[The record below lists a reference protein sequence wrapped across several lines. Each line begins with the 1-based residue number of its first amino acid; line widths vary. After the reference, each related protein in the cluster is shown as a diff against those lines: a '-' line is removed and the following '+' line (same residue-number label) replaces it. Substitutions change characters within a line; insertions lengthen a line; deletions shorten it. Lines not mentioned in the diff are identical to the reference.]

1 MLYLAV
7 LLFLLGLILLFQ
19 ATRKRH
25 ATGLPGGQIIYTD
38 TSKWDPVE
46 KPLFDA
52 LIGLSGKPDYLVRQD
67 NAIIPVEVKSS
78 KIAETPYDSHIYQL
92 AAYCRLVET
101 AYKVR
106 PAYGILHYPNRTF
119 RIDYT
124 ADLENEMIDLLFD
137 IRSQANRKDVRR
149 SHDNSRRCVRCGYR
163 SNCEQSLIR

>member
-1 MLYLAV
+1 MLYIAV

-19 ATRKRH
+19 ATRKRQ

-67 NAIIPVEVKSS
+67 NEIIPVEVKSS

-92 AAYCRLVET
+92 AAYCRLVES
-101 AYKVR
+101 AFKVR

-137 IRSQANRKDVRR
+137 MRSQANRKNVQR
-149 SHDNSRRCVRCGYR
+149 SHDNSRRCARCGYR